1 MIIPIKLSKMKHIRK
16 LTILSLAAALVIAG
30 CTDKKTAQQPQLKA
44 ETDEQVV
51 DTTVYGVCGDGT
63 AMHTLQLIT
72 DSGDTLEY
80 LIEDEGDMASDVQG
94 GLLSGDK
101 VAVTSVE
108 VEGEKIARKVINLT
122 TLLGKWTSID
132 KNFEIEEDGTV
143 KSFLKAEQRPW
154 TSWKILNGQLLLNRD
169 TFDIN
174 TLGADSL
181 YIENKSGIF
190 AFKRQKTN

>member
-1 MIIPIKLSKMKHIRK
+1 MIIPIKLSKMKHIK
-16 LTILSLAAALVIAG
+16 KFTILSLAAALAIAG
-30 CTDKKTAQQPQLKA
+30 CRDKKTAQQPQLKTEA
-44 ETDEQVV
+44 DEQVV

-154 TSWKILNGQLLLNRD
+154 TSWKILNGQLLLNID

>member
-1 MIIPIKLSKMKHIRK
+1 MKHIK
-16 LTILSLAAALVIAG
+16 LGGFLSLIAALAIAG
-30 CTDKKTAQQPQLKA
+30 CTDKKTAQQPQLMVEA
-44 ETDEQVV
+44 DEQVT

-72 DSGDTLEY
+72 DGGDTLEY
-80 LIEDEGDMASDVQG
+80 LIEDEGDVTSDVQG

-108 VEGEKIARKVINLT
+108 IEGEKVAHKVINLT

-154 TSWKILNGQLLLNRD
+154 TSWKILNGQLLLNKD
-169 TFDIN
+169 TFDIH

-190 AFKRQKTN
+190 AFKRQKTK